1 MENLIALIAAT
12 VLLILFPGPN
22 AALIV
27 ANSLRHGT
35 RIGVITSLG
44 TTVGIALQLA
54 IVIAGMAALIERVAD
69 ALTWIKWLGVV
80 YLLWIGVRR
89 WNEPSDDLAG
99 VWAQSRSRAFWRGV
113 VMAII
118 NPKTLL
124 FNAAFLP
131 QFVGE
136 TTDPGGQLLLIAGVF
151 LSVIVVGDALWAVFA
166 GAARAWL
173 KRIGRWHKRI
183 SGGFMIGAGVS
194 LALSRRSI

>member
-1 MENLIALIAAT
+1 MDNIVALIAAT

-35 RIGVITSLG
+35 KIGVVTSLG

-54 IVIAGMAALIERVAD
+54 IVIAGMAALIDLVAN
-69 ALTWIKWLGVV
+69 ALTWIKWLGVA

-89 WNEPSDDLAG
+89 WNEPPDDLTG
-99 VWAQSRSRAFWRGV
+99 VRAQSRSRAFCRGV
-113 VMAII
+113 VMAVV

-131 QFVGE
+131 QFVGG
-136 TTDPGGQLLLIAGVF
+136 TTDPGGQLLVVAGVF
-151 LSVIVVGDALWAVFA
+151 MSVIAVGDALWAVFA

-173 KRIGRWHKRI
+173 SRSGRWQNRI
-183 SGGFMIGAGVS
+183 SGGFMIGAGLS
-194 LALSRRSI
+194 LALSRRSL